1 MRASQYSACIQPFHS
16 HDRIVASG
24 LDDDPQ
30 PFVQR
35 GQTLTNEIA
44 DFHIIPIIA
53 LTATLTS
60 PMSGSPMNT
69 SPNMN
74 NVSLTCIG
82 KLQELEK

>member
-1 MRASQYSACIQPFHS
+1 MRASQYTACIQPFHR

-35 GQTLTNEIA
+35 GQSLANEVT

-69 SPNMN
+69 SPNIN
-74 NVSLTCIG
+74 NASLTSMFP
-82 KLQELEK
+82 